1 MRDVFRAGSPVKQ
14 TEMIASGPWGTPT
27 FAHSLLLP
35 FLFLLLFGLGREEGG
50 QCGKRILVWEGTA
63 FDMPPPRRGRFQSW
77 EWCIGNDPPPVT
89 QQATI
94 KEMEEELG
102 GTKNKATLCN
112 RWRRNLLLKNAVG
125 VLPRSKDA
133 FISEL
138 KTWKPYKYQSLWPFR
153 KQWVICHIAKVF
165 LTKHLNSD

>member
-1 MRDVFRAGSPVKQ
+1 MRD
-14 TEMIASGPWGTPT
+14 T
-27 FAHSLLLP
+27 HLCSLTS
-35 FLFLLLFGLGREEGG
+35 
-50 QCGKRILVWEGTA
+50 TA
-63 FDMPPPRRGRFQSW
+63 FPFPSALWIGKGRGRAMWKKNIGMGGDSIWYAPPPRRGRFQSW